1 MTSEVRIDNG
11 IEIITT
17 KVERQEPRNRM
28 IIIAVS
34 TPAMAPSFKSATIDA
49 LTKTDWSNSSLIIM
63 PGGAQGRQVARA
75 SFTALTTASVEALPF
90 LMMESSTERWPSVR
104 TTF

>member
-17 KVERQEPRNRM
+17 NVERQEPRNRM

-34 TPAMAPSFKSATIDA
+34 TPAMAPSFKSATMDS
-49 LTKTDWSNSSLIIM
+49 LTKMDWSNSSLIVM
-63 PGGAQGRQVARA
+63 PGGAAAREVTSA

-90 LMMESSTERWPSVR
+90 LMMESNTERR
-104 TTF
+104 